1 MLFFE
6 FLMRNKKTGYY
17 KPKSG
22 LILNIKIRRKKYI
35 AGIIDIKGAHSHQN
49 NTK

>member
-6 FLMRNKKTGYY
+6 FSREIKKQGY

-35 AGIIDIKGAHSHQN
+35 VDIIDIKEAHSHQN